1 MLSTKSSSKC
11 KIHISKNQD
20 GGDLR
25 AEVDGAGG
33 LQISA
38 AKVAPATLHPPSLDI
53 IIDNIIFII
62 NIIVII
68 IINVVISMLKPL
80 DRVILSILI
89 KIIAMTTKRQ
99 ILS

>member
-1 MLSTKSSSKC
+1 MTKSSSKC
-11 KIHISKNQD
+11 KIDIFDNQD

-25 AEVDGAGG
+25 AKVDGAGG

-53 IIDNIIFII
+53 IINIIV

-68 IINVVISMLKPL
+68 IINVVISMLQPSESLYLFSSKPL
-80 DRVILSILI
+80 S
-89 KIIAMTTKRQ
+89 
-99 ILS
+99 

>member
-1 MLSTKSSSKC
+1 MFLTKSSSKC
-11 KIHISKNQD
+11 KIDIFDNQD

-53 IIDNIIFII
+53 II

-68 IINVVISMLKPL
+68 IINVVISMLQPL

-89 KIIAMTTKRQ
+89 KIIVMMTSRQ